1 VRNVTISLDEET
13 ARWARVE
20 AARHDTSVSRWIGEL
35 LEERRRNAFDY
46 ERARRSYL
54 YRPATP
60 LKQPGK
66 SLPTRDDVHD
76 RSA

>member
-35 LEERRRNAFDY
+35 LEERRRDAFDY
-46 ERARRSYL
+46 ERAHRSYL
-54 YRPATP
+54 DRPATP
-60 LKQPGK
+60 LKQPGD
-66 SLPTRDDVHD
+66 SLPTRDDVHE
-76 RSA
+76 R